1 MYENNSNHTK
11 KAVIIQV
18 LNPKLT
24 FYDRTEFLGLA
35 ASADYEIIDYITQK
49 TKKIYSNSILSPGKI
64 NEIAEQ
70 FLNNFQNSQIIQK
83 KKNVEEEKTVILFN
97 NRLKSSQI
105 NSLSNILGGI
115 KVIDRDLLILEIFE
129 FSATTNLE
137 SKLSIEL
144 ARLQLEKSQ
153 TQQEMSKRFVSE
165 RQGRNFMG
173 KGYGANITY
182 KHAQKNKVKS
192 ILKKLEQIR
201 KQRSVRR
208 KHRIRNQAYNISMVG
223 YTNAGKSTLLN
234 TLNNS
239 SLKTSNNAFT
249 TVTTTTRR
257 IEDKNNK
264 PLIFTDTVGFVYDI
278 PSEII
283 SAFFSTLEE
292 LTYSDLLLFV
302 IDISDPVE
310 KFYMKIQ
317 TTFKVLLNIGA
328 VTIPIVYVFNK
339 IDKITSDELTT
350 KKQFVKRIL
359 PENSPLLYVSALNK
373 KSALKLIQF
382 LVMVKNKTILI
393 SSSENFAEKII
404 YQDLSNELEYP

>member
-1 MYENNSNHTK
+1 MIMYENNSNHTK

-18 LNPKLT
+18 LNPKLK
-24 FYDRTEFLGLA
+24 FYDRIEFLGLA

-49 TKKIYSNSILSPGKI
+49 TKKIYSNSILSSGKI

-70 FLNNFQNSQIIQK
+70 FLNNFQNSLIIQ

-105 NSLSNILGGI
+105 NSLSNILGGA

-129 FSATTNLE
+129 FNATNLE
-137 SKLSIEL
+137 SKLQIEL

-208 KHRIRNQAYNISMVG
+208 KHRIRNQAYSVSMVG

-239 SLKTSNNAFT
+239 SLKTSENAFT

-257 IEDKNNK
+257 IEDKNNS
-264 PLIFTDTVGFVYDI
+264 PLIFTDTVGLIYDI

-339 IDKITSDELTT
+339 IDKITPDELTT
-350 KKQFVKRIL
+350 KKQFVKKIL

-393 SSSENFAEKII
+393 SSSEDFAEKII